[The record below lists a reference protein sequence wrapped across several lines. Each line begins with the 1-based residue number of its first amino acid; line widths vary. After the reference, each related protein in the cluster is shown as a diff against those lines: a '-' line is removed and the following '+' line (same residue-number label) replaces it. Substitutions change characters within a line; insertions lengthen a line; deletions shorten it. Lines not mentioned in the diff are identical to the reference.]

1 MDVSFINKEK
11 LMNLQELTNSEKIL
25 LAEDLWD
32 SVASNEQLI
41 PITED
46 QKNIL
51 DKRLAKYSLDQD
63 SGDSW
68 HNVRNRISNT

>member
-1 MDVSFINKEK
+1 
-11 LMNLQELTNSEKIL
+11 MNLQELTNSEKIL

-51 DKRLAKYSLDQD
+51 DKRLAKYSLNQD

-68 HNVRNRISNT
+68 QNIRNRISNT

>member
-1 MDVSFINKEK
+1 MK
-11 LMNLQELTNSEKIL
+11 LQELSASEKIL

-51 DKRLAKYSLDQD
+51 DKRLAKYSLDKD

-68 HNVRNRISNT
+68 QNVRNRISNT

>member
-1 MDVSFINKEK
+1 
-11 LMNLQELTNSEKIL
+11 MNLQELSASEKIL

-68 HNVRNRISNT
+68 QNVRNRISNT

>member
-1 MDVSFINKEK
+1 
-11 LMNLQELTNSEKIL
+11 MNLQELTNSEKIL

-46 QKNIL
+46 QKTIL
-51 DKRLAKYSLDQD
+51 DKRLAKYSLDQN

-68 HNVRNRISNT
+68 QNVRNRISNT

>member
-1 MDVSFINKEK
+1 
-11 LMNLQELTNSEKIL
+11 MNLQELTNSEKIL

-32 SVASNEQLI
+32 SVASSEQLL
-41 PITED
+41 PITEE

-68 HNVRNRISNT
+68 QNVRNRISNT

>member
-1 MDVSFINKEK
+1 
-11 LMNLQELTNSEKIL
+11 MNLQELTNSEKIL

-32 SVASNEQLI
+32 SVASNEQLF
-41 PITED
+41 PITDE

-51 DKRLAKYSLDQD
+51 DKRLAKYSLEQD

>member
-1 MDVSFINKEK
+1 
-11 LMNLQELTNSEKIL
+11 MNLQELTSSEKIL

-51 DKRLAKYSLDQD
+51 DKRLAKYSLNQD

-68 HNVRNRISNT
+68 QNIRNRISNT

>member
-1 MDVSFINKEK
+1 
-11 LMNLQELTNSEKIL
+11 MNLQELTNSEKIL

-46 QKNIL
+46 QKNIF

-68 HNVRNRISNT
+68 QNVRNRISNT

>member
-1 MDVSFINKEK
+1 
-11 LMNLQELTNSEKIL
+11 MNLQELSASEKIL

-68 HNVRNRISNT
+68 QNVRRGMIQRFE